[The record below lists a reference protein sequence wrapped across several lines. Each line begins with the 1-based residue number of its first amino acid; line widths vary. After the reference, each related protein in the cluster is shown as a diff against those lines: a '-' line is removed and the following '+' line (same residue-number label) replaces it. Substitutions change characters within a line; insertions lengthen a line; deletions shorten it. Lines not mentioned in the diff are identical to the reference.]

1 MSVITDPNP
10 IPANT
15 NFSVYCTYSTLPDIQ
30 PPGTIYQLTNQGVP
44 TTVYSSFNANT
55 SITTAT
61 LNEPFFL
68 TRDSGDNIYFTTRG
82 SNNNTANTKQ
92 VYLLDKNGTSI
103 TEPTVAISQ
112 TTGGFTLLSGISI
125 GATDNELFVADSLIV
140 FGQGV
145 LGVLKKFTK
154 SSGIWSL
161 TATYIPNN
169 SGTFLDPNILGIKY
183 RSGVIYACYKDTAI
197 YSILVSP
204 SDTSPAFNT
213 YTDTN
218 TDSPYDLTFDNSGNL
233 YYVNNSNLSSNG
245 SLIKFYDG
253 DTSILVSSSY
263 IQGINDSNGGIFTDP
278 AGLAFN
284 NDFTR
289 LYITGSASNSIM
301 YYTIGAITENLTT
314 FITDDV
320 PTSSGGSGLY
330 YPYGII
336 FDSKNNIYTANQNYG
351 ISEIPTVLNG
361 YIQKIQGIQYNFI
374 NISGLPPGTY
384 PVNVYDSTRT
394 LVVDGTTFS
403 INIQCYLKGTKI
415 LTYIDEK
422 EVWVNIENL
431 KPSDLVKT
439 YKNGFIRVKN
449 IGWSQMKNSIHLNPN
464 KLFKIEKNKLPELTE
479 DLYVSGKHSR
489 LVDNLT
495 QEQIS
500 STLKIWSKM
509 QKIND
514 KYLLMACVDELFTDV
529 KDENMYDMYQIILE
543 SDSRSQQYGIYANG
557 LLSESMSIQTF
568 ERKKQLKPLF

>member
-1 MSVITDPNP
+1 MSIITDPTP
-10 IPANT
+10 IPPNT
-15 NFSVYCTYSTLPDIQ
+15 TFSVYYTYSTLPDIQ
-30 PPGTIYQLTNQGVP
+30 PPNTIYQLTKQGVP
-44 TTVYSSFNANT
+44 ATVYSLFNANT
-55 SITTAT
+55 SITTQS

-68 TRDSGDNIYFTTRG
+68 TRDSGDNIYFITRG
-82 SNNNTANTKQ
+82 YLTSNPGTIQ
-92 VYLLDKNGTSI
+92 VYLLDKNGNSSTV
-103 TEPTVAISQ
+103 PTVAISQ

-125 GATDNELFVADSLIV
+125 GASDNELWIADRNL
-140 FGQGV
+140 
-145 LGVLKKFTK
+145 LTRAVLKKFTK

-161 TATYIPNN
+161 TATYIPEN
-169 SGTFLDPNILGIKY
+169 SGTFLDHTYILGIKY
-183 RSGVIYACYKDTAI
+183 RSGVIYACYNDTVDPANSAI
-197 YSILVSP
+197 YSIIVTGS
-204 SDTSPAFNT
+204 TSPIFST
-213 YTDTN
+213 YTSTN
-218 TDSPYDLTFDNSGNL
+218 TDSPYDLTFDNTGNL
-233 YYVNNSNLSSNG
+233 YYVNNSTGGYG
-245 SLIKFYDG
+245 SLVKFDG
-253 DTSILVSSSY
+253 TASTILVSPSY
-263 IQGINDSNGGIFTDP
+263 IQGLNAADSGIFLDP

-289 LYITGSASNSIM
+289 LYITGSGSNSIM
-301 YYTIGAITENLTT
+301 YYTIGITENLTT
-314 FITDDV
+314 FITDNV
-320 PTSSGGSGLY
+320 PTSSGGSGLF

-336 FDSKNNIYTANQNYG
+336 FDSKKNIYVANLNNGY
-351 ISEIPTVLNG
+351 PTVLNG

-374 NISGLPPGTY
+374 DILGLPQGTY
-384 PVNVYDSTRT
+384 PVNVYDSTNST
-394 LVVDGTTFS
+394 VVAGTSFS

-489 LVDNLT
+489 LVDELT

-500 STLKIWSKM
+500 STLKIWSKL
-509 QKIND
+509 QQIND

-529 KDENMYDMYQIILE
+529 KDENIYDMYQIILQ
-543 SDSRSQQYGIYANG
+543 SDSPSQQYGIYANG

-568 ERKKQLKPLF
+568 ERKKQMNPLF

>member
-1 MSVITDPNP
+1 MSLITDPSP
-10 IPANT
+10 IPDNT
-15 NFSVYCTYSTLPDIQ
+15 TFSVYYTYSTLPDIQ
-30 PPGTIYQLTNQGVP
+30 PPDTTYELTKQGVP
-44 TTVYSSFNANT
+44 ATVYSSFKANT
-55 SITTAT
+55 SITTQS
-61 LNEPFFL
+61 LNEPYFL

-82 SNNNTANTKQ
+82 YLTSNPGTIQ
-92 VYLLDKNGTSI
+92 VYLLDKNGGST
-103 TEPTVAISQ
+103 TDPTVAISQ
-112 TTGGFTLLSGISI
+112 TTGSFTLLSGISI
-125 GATDNELFVADSLIV
+125 GASDNELWVADSV
-140 FGQGV
+140 SGQ
-145 LGVLKKFTK
+145 GVLKKFTK
-154 SSGIWSL
+154 SSGTWSSP
-161 TATYIPNN
+161 TTYTPNN
-169 SGTFLDPNILGIKY
+169 SGTFLDPTYILGIKY
-183 RSGVIYACYKDTAI
+183 RSGVIYACYNDTVDTAI
-197 YSILVSP
+197 YSIIVTGSTTP
-204 SDTSPAFNT
+204 NFNI

-218 TDSPYDLTFDNSGNL
+218 TDSPYDLTFDNTGNL
-233 YYVNNSNLSSNG
+233 YYVNNSTGGYG
-245 SLIKFYDG
+245 SLVKFDG
-253 DTSILVSSSY
+253 TTSILVSPTY
-263 IQGINDSNGGIFTDP
+263 IQGLNAAASGIFLDP

-289 LYITGSASNSIM
+289 LYITGSSSNSIM
-301 YYTIGAITENLTT
+301 YYTIGITENLTT

-320 PTSSGGSGLY
+320 PGGSGGSGLF

-336 FDSKNNIYTANQNYG
+336 FDSKKNIYVANLNNGY
-351 ISEIPTVLNG
+351 PALLNG

-374 NISGLPPGTY
+374 NISGLPPGSY
-384 PVNVYDSTRT
+384 PVNVYDATQAE
-394 LVVDGTTFS
+394 VVTGTSFS

-415 LTYIDEK
+415 LTYIDQK

-449 IGWSQMKNSIHLNPN
+449 IGWSQMQNSIHLNPN

-514 KYLLMACVDELFTDV
+514 KFLLMACVDELFTDV